1 MKELV
6 SDGYCAKRKILQTCF
21 IAWNFTKF
29 HRILSNYKKHQQ
41 SNMSSVIVHF
51 QLSTEVSFENM
62 SAGHKILGIYK
73 IWRVCDSFVTLRVG
87 ATSLVMDRI
96 INMDG
101 TFMYQCILQ
110 YQNSLSLL

>member
-1 MKELV
+1 
-6 SDGYCAKRKILQTCF
+6 
-21 IAWNFTKF
+21 
-29 HRILSNYKKHQQ
+29 
-41 SNMSSVIVHF
+41 MSSVIVHF